1 MLDGTV
7 RCRLLAVTISH
18 YVVVNRWWCE
28 LVLIIVKQILL
39 LQVRLHTPILHL
51 CHKVDS
57 CAPAGSLQWE
67 YLLLIFQGLR
77 VYVVHAALREVS
89 RRSQVTYPYICGCV
103 MFCQRSSG
111 FIIICSKRLICW
123 RSTLTIVFLLRTRV
137 VWTRITPFLL
147 RGNVFLWTCSCI

>member
-18 YVVVNRWWCE
+18 NIVVNRWWCE
-28 LVLIIVKQILL
+28 LILIVVEQILL
-39 LQVRLHTPILHL
+39 LLVCLYAPILHL

-57 CAPAGSLQWE
+57 RAPSSCLQRE

-89 RRSQVTYPYICGCV
+89 RRSQVTYPYICSCV
-103 MFCQRSSG
+103 MFCQRSRG

-123 RSTLTIVFLLRTRV
+123 RSTLTIVFLLRARMV
-137 VWTRITPFLL
+137 RPRITPFLL
-147 RGNVFLWTCSCI
+147 WGNVFLRTCCCI